1 MTNDPLLD
9 ANALRAAAP
18 LLDGVPGLTAVGMWA
33 ARVGAV
39 LALRQNDDPGTEGRR
54 RLRRVHTALELAL
67 TQLGWPV
74 PVSILVVIVDP
85 REQPSLGETVRQGYA
100 DDPAWH
106 RSGIGLRTLV
116 IKDEPTLANP
126 SFTAVLNDLLDG
138 FVSEAALV
146 APVEPLARGDWLA
159 AIKAESARC
168 DDVAQRTLL
177 LGLYE
182 SLRAE
187 GDPAEL
193 AERAVTGWC
202 EAEVSAIRS
211 ADTTGKTGIQIKGDT
226 FSLNAS
232 LTSLPA
238 EQPQISVLWVDDR
251 PASINAPLAI
261 LRRAGVEVEMV
272 TSTAAALAA
281 QKNKKYSALITDLG
295 RMESGKYDP
304 EAGLNT
310 LRQLAKYISG
320 PKVIYTSHD
329 KVNAIRDQ
337 AKALGATL
345 VSADPHE
352 MTSHLISTLLTQWAG
367 SDTPAVILP
376 TEQKL
381 LLKGEFAP
389 TQAQESRPRSPPKKA
404 IRKVA
409 MPKKRK

>member
-1 MTNDPLLD
+1 MTNAPLLD
-9 ANALRAAAP
+9 AKTLRAAAP
-18 LLDGVPGLTAVGMWA
+18 LLNGVPGLTAVGMWA

-39 LALRQNDDPGTEGRR
+39 LTLRQNDDPGTEGRR

-74 PVSILVVIVDP
+74 PVSILVVIFDP
-85 REQPSLGETVRQGYA
+85 REQPSLGETVRQEYA

-138 FVSEAALV
+138 FVSEPALV

-202 EAEVSAIRS
+202 EAEISAIRS
-211 ADTTGKTGIQIKGDT
+211 TGTDGNVSAHTQGGVYG
-226 FSLNAS
+226 LNA
-232 LTSLPA
+232 TSTSSPA
-238 EQPQISVLWVDDR
+238 KQPQLSVLWVDDR
-251 PASINAPLAI
+251 PTSISAPLAI
-261 LRRAGVEVEMV
+261 LRRAGVEVEIV

-295 RMESGKYDP
+295 RMESGQYDP

-310 LRQLAKYISG
+310 LRQLAEYISG
-320 PKVIYTSHD
+320 PKVIYTSQD
-329 KVNAIRDQ
+329 KVDEIQDQ
-337 AKALGATL
+337 AELLGATL
-345 VSADPHE
+345 VSADPYE
-352 MTSHLISTLLTQWAG
+352 MTTHVLSHLHPQRRKTITRYG
-367 SDTPAVILP
+367 SLP
-376 TEQKL
+376 EQRSL
-381 LLKGEFAP
+381 PDDESAP
-389 TQAQESRPRSPPKKA
+389 EQRQESRPRSPRKKA
-404 IRKVA
+404 VKKVA

>member
-9 ANALRAAAP
+9 AKTLLTAAP
-18 LLDGVPGLTAVGMWA
+18 LLNGVPGLTAVGMWA

-39 LALRQNDDPGTEGRR
+39 LTLRQNDDPGTEGRR

-74 PVSILVVIVDP
+74 PVSILVVIVDAS
-85 REQPSLGETVRQGYA
+85 EQSSRGETVRQGYA

-116 IKDEPTLANP
+116 IKDEPTLNNTA
-126 SFTAVLNDLLDG
+126 FTAVLNDLLDG
-138 FVSEAALV
+138 FVSEPALV

-168 DDVAQRTLL
+168 DEVAQRTLL

-202 EAEVSAIRS
+202 EAEIGAARS
-211 ADTTGKTGIQIKGDT
+211 DITLPIAAGPATTA
-226 FSLNAS
+226 L
-232 LTSLPA
+232 
-238 EQPQISVLWVDDR
+238 SVLWVDNR
-251 PASINAPLAI
+251 TTSISVPLAT
-261 LRRAGVEVEMV
+261 LRRAGVEVDV
-272 TSTAAALAA
+272 VPSVAAALAA
-281 QKNKKYSALITDLG
+281 QKIKKYPALITDLG
-295 RMESGKYDP
+295 LWDGNKFDP
-304 EAGLNT
+304 AAGLKT
-310 LRQLAKYISG
+310 LRELTLNISG
-320 PKVIYTSHD
+320 PKAVFASPGM
-329 KVNAIRDQ
+329 VEALSSP
-337 AKALGATL
+337 AKRLGATL

-352 MTSHLISTLLTQWAG
+352 LTNHVMSMLLPQW
-367 SDTPAVILP
+367 TR
-376 TEQKL
+376 TR
-381 LLKGEFAP
+381 AP
-389 TQAQESRPRSPPKKA
+389 TVSSPPEQTPLPSEESAPEQRQESRPRSPQKKA
-404 IRKVA
+404 VKKVA